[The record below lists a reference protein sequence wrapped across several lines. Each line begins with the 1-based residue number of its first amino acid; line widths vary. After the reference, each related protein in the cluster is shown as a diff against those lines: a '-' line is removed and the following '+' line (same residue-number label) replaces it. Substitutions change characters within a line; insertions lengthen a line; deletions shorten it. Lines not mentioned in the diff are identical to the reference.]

1 VLVAAIGL
9 ILINYGYNSGRFR
22 FFTVAALAVG
32 FLFYRLSIGRLL
44 ILLVEPLAFICK
56 YLFLSICDLLYLPLR
71 KFCILIYKFVKK
83 IFSLYIFTLENK
95 IKKLYNI
102 REEVFLSDGVEE
114 DPSEIDKSKRWRYR
128 REKVR
133 MEKNKYFADAKSKV
147 QTIVG
152 AFLVFLLVFALVYF
166 LWSLMQYNDAMEEKA
181 EREEYVSKLKDD
193 IQRLEYMVDAPLDDE
208 FKIRVAREK
217 LGMCFPD
224 EIIFYAEYE

>member
-1 VLVAAIGL
+1 MEISQITLAIMLFYSFLFGIAVGVFYDLNRIVRVFFGVRYTKRAYGRLYGIRLPVSKREMVMGKSKGFLQSLVINLGDLLCVLVAAIGL

-22 FFTVAALAVG
+22 FFTVAALTVG

-83 IFSLYIFTLENK
+83 ISSLYIFTLENK

-114 DPSEIDKSKRWRYR
+114 DPSEIDKSKRWRYKKG
-128 REKVR
+128 E
-133 MEKNKYFADAKSKV
+133 
-147 QTIVG
+147 G
-152 AFLVFLLVFALVYF
+152 
-166 LWSLMQYNDAMEEKA
+166 
-181 EREEYVSKLKDD
+181 KDG
-193 IQRLEYMVDAPLDDE
+193 
-208 FKIRVAREK
+208 KK
-217 LGMCFPD
+217 
-224 EIIFYAEYE
+224 

>member
-1 VLVAAIGL
+1 MEISQITLAIMLFYSFLFGIAVGVFYDLNRIVRVFFGVRYTKRAYGRLYGIRLPVSKREMVMGKSKGFLQSLVINLGDLLCVLVAAIGL

-83 IFSLYIFTLENK
+83 IFSLCIFTLENK

-114 DPSEIDKSKRWRYR
+114 DPSEIDKSKRWRYKKG
-128 REKVR
+128 EGTDGK
-133 MEKNKYFADAKSKV
+133 K
-147 QTIVG
+147 
-152 AFLVFLLVFALVYF
+152 
-166 LWSLMQYNDAMEEKA
+166 
-181 EREEYVSKLKDD
+181 
-193 IQRLEYMVDAPLDDE
+193 
-208 FKIRVAREK
+208 
-217 LGMCFPD
+217 
-224 EIIFYAEYE
+224 

>member
-1 VLVAAIGL
+1 
-9 ILINYGYNSGRFR
+9 
-22 FFTVAALAVG
+22 
-32 FLFYRLSIGRLL
+32 
-44 ILLVEPLAFICK
+44 
-56 YLFLSICDLLYLPLR
+56 
-71 KFCILIYKFVKK
+71 
-83 IFSLYIFTLENK
+83 
-95 IKKLYNI
+95 
-102 REEVFLSDGVEE
+102 
-114 DPSEIDKSKRWRYR
+114 
-128 REKVR
+128 

-152 AFLVFLLVFALVYF
+152 AFLIFLLIFALVYF
-166 LWSLMQYNDAMEEKA
+166 LWSLMQYNDAMEEKT

>member
-1 VLVAAIGL
+1 MEISQITLAIMLFYSFLFGIAVGVFYDLNRIVRVFFGVRYTKRAYGRLYGIRLPVSKREMVMGKSKGFLQSLVINLGDLLCVLVAAIGL

-102 REEVFLSDGVEE
+102 REEVFLSDGVEK
-114 DPSEIDKSKRWRYR
+114 DPSDIDKNKRWRYKKG
-128 REKVR
+128 E
-133 MEKNKYFADAKSKV
+133 AKDGK
-147 QTIVG
+147 
-152 AFLVFLLVFALVYF
+152 
-166 LWSLMQYNDAMEEKA
+166 K
-181 EREEYVSKLKDD
+181 
-193 IQRLEYMVDAPLDDE
+193 
-208 FKIRVAREK
+208 
-217 LGMCFPD
+217 
-224 EIIFYAEYE
+224 

>member
-1 VLVAAIGL
+1 MEISQITLAIMLFYSFLFGIVVGVFYDLNRIVRVFFGVRYTKRAYGRLYGIRLPVSKREMVMGKSKGFLQSLVINLGDLLCVLVAAIGL

-83 IFSLYIFTLENK
+83 ISSLYIFTLENK

-102 REEVFLSDGVEE
+102 REKVFLSDGVEE
-114 DPSEIDKSKRWRYR
+114 DPSEIDKSKRWRYKKG
-128 REKVR
+128 E
-133 MEKNKYFADAKSKV
+133 
-147 QTIVG
+147 G
-152 AFLVFLLVFALVYF
+152 
-166 LWSLMQYNDAMEEKA
+166 
-181 EREEYVSKLKDD
+181 KDG
-193 IQRLEYMVDAPLDDE
+193 
-208 FKIRVAREK
+208 KK
-217 LGMCFPD
+217 
-224 EIIFYAEYE
+224 